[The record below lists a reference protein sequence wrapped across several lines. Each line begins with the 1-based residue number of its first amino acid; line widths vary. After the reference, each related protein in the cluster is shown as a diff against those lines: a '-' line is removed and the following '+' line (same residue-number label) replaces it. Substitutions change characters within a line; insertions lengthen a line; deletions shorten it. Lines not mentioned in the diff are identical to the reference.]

1 MTDKIR
7 IGNAIK
13 SKTPFFTGKNQDGF
27 LVLGELLNKD
37 LVKDPH
43 NMELE
48 LKING
53 ELRQSDN
60 TGNMYFKINDQM
72 DWIEDNGTT
81 LNEGDL
87 LLSGT
92 PEGMGPV
99 RPGDLI
105 EACLKTPEGEVI
117 S

>member
-1 MTDKIR
+1 MTDKVR

-13 SKTPFFTGKNQDGF
+13 SKTPFFTAKNQDGF
-27 LVLGELLNKD
+27 LILGDLLSKD
-37 LVKDPH
+37 LVEDPH

-48 LKING
+48 LRING
-53 ELRQSDN
+53 EVRQSDN
-60 TGNMYFKINDQM
+60 TGHMYFKINDQM
-72 DWIEDNGTT
+72 DFIEDNGTT

-87 LLSGT
+87 LLTGT

-99 RPGDLI
+99 KHGDII
-105 EACLKTPEGEVI
+105 EAYLKTHTLEVI